1 MAGGNSNL
9 ENSDSLDNEND
20 DIYDEGTKS
29 GFDDARG
36 NPESKYPIQNTC
48 TCVLKFEL
56 SQQSY
61 VNKIK
66 LKKCSN
72 LSLTCI

>member
-9 ENSDSLDNEND
+9 ENSDSLDIEND
-20 DIYDEGTKS
+20 ENYDEGTKS

-48 TCVLKFEL
+48 FGG
-56 SQQSY
+56 
-61 VNKIK
+61 
-66 LKKCSN
+66 
-72 LSLTCI
+72 